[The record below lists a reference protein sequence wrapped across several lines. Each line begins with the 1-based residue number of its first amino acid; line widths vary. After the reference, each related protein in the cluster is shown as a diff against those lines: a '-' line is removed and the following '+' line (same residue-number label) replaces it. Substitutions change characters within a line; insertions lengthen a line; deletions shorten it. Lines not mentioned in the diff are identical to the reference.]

1 MRLPE
6 ISKTIQVPDNV
17 DVSLEGKK
25 VYVKGANGS
34 LTRDFSFVTIAIE
47 GEGKKVN
54 VKGAKGSL
62 TRDFSF
68 VPIAIEG
75 EGKNIRVWAKW
86 PRKKEAALVGTI
98 YSHIQ
103 NMITGVTKG
112 YSYKLKIVFSHFPI
126 SVKVQDKSILIEN
139 FTGERRAR
147 RVKII
152 GDVKVKIEP
161 DDIIV
166 EGVNLEDVSQTAANI
181 EQATR
186 VRRKDPRVFL
196 DGIYVYERNEGV
208 A

>member
-6 ISKTIQVPDNV
+6 ISKTVQVPDNV
-17 DVSLEGKK
+17 NLSL
-25 VYVKGANGS
+25 
-34 LTRDFSFVTIAIE
+34 D
-47 GEGKKVN
+47 GKKVN

-62 TRDFSF
+62 MRDFSF
-68 VPIAIEG
+68 ATISIEG
-75 EGKNIRVWAKW
+75 EGKNIRIWAKW

-98 YSHIQ
+98 ASHIQ

-112 YSYKLKIVFSHFPI
+112 YTYKLKIVFSHFPI
-126 SVKVQDKSILIEN
+126 SVKLQDKSILIEN

-147 RVKII
+147 SIEII

-166 EGVNLEDVSQTAANI
+166 EGINLEHVSQTAANI

-186 VRRKDPRVFL
+186 VRNKDPRVFL

>member
-6 ISKTIQVPDNV
+6 ISKTIQVPDDV
-17 DVSLEGKK
+17 DLKMAGKK
-25 VYVKGANGS
+25 IS
-34 LTRDFSFVTIAIE
+34 
-47 GEGKKVN
+47 

-68 VPIAIEG
+68 VPIAIDG
-75 EGKNIRVWAKW
+75 EGKTIRIWAKW

-98 YSHIQ
+98 CSHIN

-126 SVKVQDKSILIEN
+126 SVKVQDKYVLIEN

-147 RVKII
+147 RIKII
-152 GDVKVKIEP
+152 GDVKVKLEP
-161 DDIIV
+161 EDIIV